1 MANNTQTTVQTTNEQ
16 QAVTHQPSMLHSML
30 PIFLIMIVFYFL
42 MMRPQQKREAKKR
55 QMIANLKKG
64 DQIVT
69 LGGIIGI
76 VHKVLN
82 NNEISLEIAEG
93 VRIRVLK
100 TSIGDVLE
108 KGKSTDK
115 QETTA
120 TKTATKKDG
129 KK

>member
-1 MANNTQTTVQTTNEQ
+1 MANNTQTTVKTTNEQ
-16 QAVTHQPSMLHSML
+16 QTTAHQPSMLHSML

-55 QMIANLKKG
+55 QMISNLKKG

-108 KGKSTDK
+108 KSKSTDK

-120 TKTATKKDG
+120 TKTTTKKDG